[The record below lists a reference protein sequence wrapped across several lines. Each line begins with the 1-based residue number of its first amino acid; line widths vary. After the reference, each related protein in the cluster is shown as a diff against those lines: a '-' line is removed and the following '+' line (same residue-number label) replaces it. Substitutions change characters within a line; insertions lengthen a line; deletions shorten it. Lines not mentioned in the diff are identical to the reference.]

1 MVDPLGQMAVLNAS
15 LVYEAVRRL
24 SVARPEVFGANAHH
38 WVHNEVLFEHEVV
51 AFEQLHR
58 VSLPF
63 DYRHFLTHIGNGGVG
78 PFYGV
83 FPLGQMDGTGPKPL
97 KPWHEGDDLVGI
109 LSEPFPLRKSWND
122 LSGKPANE
130 LLDSNEQEY
139 ERQLDLFEKGYWDS
153 SRMNG
158 AIPICHMGCALRIWL
173 VITGDEAGHLWR
185 DGRAEDTGVSPLTTN
200 DDSRL
205 TFTVWYRSWLEESL
219 RILA

>member
-1 MVDPLGQMAVLNAS
+1 LDDPLDQMGVLDAS
-15 LVYEAVRRL
+15 LVYEALRRL
-24 SVARPEVFGANAHH
+24 SAARPAVFGANAHH
-38 WVHNEVLFEHEVV
+38 WMQNEVLFKHEVV

-63 DYRHFLTHIGNGGVG
+63 DYRHFLTNIGDGGVG

-83 FPLGQMDGTGPKPL
+83 FPLGQMDDTGSNPL
-97 KPWHEGDDLVGI
+97 KPWREGDGFVGI
-109 LSEPFPLRKSWND
+109 LSEPFPLREPWND

-130 LLDSNEQEY
+130 LLDSNEEEY
-139 ERQLDLFEKGYWDS
+139 ERQLDLFETGYWDS

-185 DGRAEDTGVSPLTTN
+185 DGRAEDAGLSPLSTN
-200 DDSRL
+200 DDLRL
-205 TFTVWYRSWLEESL
+205 TFSVWYRNWLEESL
-219 RILA
+219 RMLR